1 VLTELVEARHPT
13 SRPAFPAADGRH
25 ALTLDLDPRICVSQ
39 CSTRRRLGHRPQH
52 ANQTGARPISVGH
65 EDLRVEERFLDS
77 STPHPEVF
85 LMSPDA
91 VTNVRGQY
99 T

>member
-1 VLTELVEARHPT
+1 VVDHDATGQQQ
-13 SRPAFPAADGRH
+13 PAARG
-25 ALTLDLDPRICVSQ
+25 Q
-39 CSTRRRLGHRPQH
+39 G
-52 ANQTGARPISVGH
+52 GISVGH

-85 LMSPDA
+85 LMSLDA

-99 T
+99 I

>member
-1 VLTELVEARHPT
+1 VR
-13 SRPAFPAADGRH
+13 
-25 ALTLDLDPRICVSQ
+25 
-39 CSTRRRLGHRPQH
+39 
-52 ANQTGARPISVGH
+52 H
-65 EDLRVEERFLDS
+65 EDLRAEERFLDS

-85 LMSPDA
+85 LMSLDA